1 MNAMHK
7 RFAVLGVL
15 AFCAAFTAAF
25 LAVGCTSAV
34 QESQPDTSAV
44 EASTETGESITS
56 TNDMTEMTDAP
67 AAAASK
73 KALLSLDEYA
83 QLYPLQTAGWTK
95 VREDDRSMGGMSQRW
110 HAFCAEMGS
119 DGIPVACGSCHMANY
134 DEFVAEH
141 GEQVI
146 METDATYDVEWMGCG
161 TCHNEDLESGVHA
174 NTVYKDYFI
183 SDFDLQHYVRCTANE
198 NYFLGAPKIKYLNF
212 NVVAASQMLAGLR
225 SGEIDLVQQTTGSIP
240 VEDYDAVKALDNVT
254 AVAGTPVTN
263 ESIFI
268 NTANVSDVRVRQAL
282 LYGMDRQSMFDALLG
297 GNGELVDGFIVSASP
312 YFSEELGVTAYDP
325 EKAAA
330 LIAEAK
336 ADGAKTDLVWYV
348 NSSEATFGQA
358 VEYYA
363 AMFEEIGLHIEI
375 RTVSLANLMEVAGN
389 LEHDIM
395 SVEYTYA
402 PVDPYTDVAWLL
414 GGEGSWTGYASD
426 ATDEA
431 LLLSQELTDVGEITQ
446 QYLIVDKAM
455 QEDVAMISGWVLAT
469 LGAVSNR
476 LTGVTPNVF
485 GTFVNVQNWDIQ

>member
-56 TNDMTEMTDAP
+56 TNDMTEMTGAP

-183 SDFDLQHYVRCTANE
+183 SDFGGNIPEEDAVCGQCHMIFPGTYVAMPEYQGTMDLYKYGTDADGVLKAYKEAFTENPAVPTEEMQALFFHVGMTYFDEAIGAYIYGWDNESALEMYQGSNHQALGLTCTDCHMPTVTADDGTTYTEHYACEPLESKESMEVCLTCHTNSGVSDLDGMKTFLAGKQAELADMQKKTHDDLDALYALLEDATANGG
-198 NYFLGAPKIKYLNF
+198 Y
-212 NVVAASQMLAGLR
+212 
-225 SGEIDLVQQTTGSIP
+225 D
-240 VEDYDAVKALDNVT
+240 EDVL
-254 AVAGTPVTN
+254 
-263 ESIFI
+263 
-268 NTANVSDVRVRQAL
+268 
-282 LYGMDRQSMFDALLG
+282 
-297 GNGELVDGFIVSASP
+297 
-312 YFSEELGVTAYDP
+312 
-325 EKAAA
+325 AAA
-330 LIAEAK
+330 RDAYTDAYFYYVFERADDHG
-336 ADGAKTDLVWYV
+336 ADDGAKAAHNFTGSMELLEKADALVV
-348 NSSEATFGQA
+348 QA
-358 VEYYA
+358 
-363 AMFEEIGLHIEI
+363 
-375 RTVSLANLMEVAGN
+375 
-389 LEHDIM
+389 LE
-395 SVEYTYA
+395 S
-402 PVDPYTDVAWLL
+402 
-414 GGEGSWTGYASD
+414 
-426 ATDEA
+426 
-431 LLLSQELTDVGEITQ
+431 
-446 QYLIVDKAM
+446 M
-455 QEDVAMISGWVLAT
+455 Q
-469 LGAVSNR
+469 
-476 LTGVTPNVF
+476 
-485 GTFVNVQNWDIQ
+485 